1 MAVEEGKDTLVMHL
15 CKDTVPE
22 NQEFILHEV
31 SECAT
36 LCHPSRSVR
45 ERGSQACSLTWSQW
59 VSYTG
64 NLTLMPG
71 GDYRVSLWLLV
82 TMGLSSLSNH
92 MSYSGL

>member
-1 MAVEEGKDTLVMHL
+1 MEEGKDALVMHL

-31 SECAT
+31 SECTT

-45 ERGSQACSLTWSQW
+45 QRGSQVSSLAWSQW
-59 VSYTG
+59 ASDTG

-71 GDYRVSLWLLV
+71 GDSRVRLWLLV
-82 TMGLSSLSNH
+82 TVGLSSLSVFH
-92 MSYSGL
+92 T